1 MRQRRRRADV
11 LGPLVVDEVFFSFR
25 LGFLII
31 VLFYHLINRRMGS
44 GCIGFGLGI
53 LLLLLLFF
61 FLENP
66 FGLAWLGI

>member
-31 VLFYHLINRRMGS
+31 VLFYHLINRRMR
-44 GCIGFGLGI
+44 IGFGLGI
-53 LLLLLLFF
+53 LLLLLLLF